1 MGGKARAAGEGG
13 GRTVKAPVDKA
24 GYGLIET
31 IRVREERIPFLE
43 RHLARLGRSLGA
55 LGLPKPSQDVPSLVR
70 PFAATGD
77 AALRVEV
84 RDGRASVT
92 VRDLPSLAPP
102 VVITASEPHQ
112 SYPHKTTER
121 DCFTDAGKE
130 AEVAEADDALL
141 LTPEGWV
148 AEGTAWTVFWWEGD
162 TLRTPALDLGILPG
176 VGRARVLELVP
187 RAEQGRYRKPA
198 LAGKSLFLT
207 NAVRGIVPIASLDG
221 ALVPADPRTAE
232 LAQRFWPT
240 L

>member
-1 MGGKARAAGEGG
+1 M
-13 GRTVKAPVDKA
+13 DKA

-31 IRVREERIPFLE
+31 MRVRDGRIPFLE
-43 RHLARLGRSLGA
+43 RHLARLGRALGE
-55 LGLPKPSQDVPSLVR
+55 LGLPKSSQDVVALVQ
-70 PFAATGD
+70 PFAGTGE
-77 AALRVEV
+77 AVLRLEV

-92 VRDLPSLAPP
+92 VRELPPLAPP
-102 VVITASEPHQ
+102 TLITASEPHQ

-121 DCFTDAGKE
+121 DCFTDAGRE

-148 AEGTAWTVFWWEGD
+148 AEGTVWTVFWWDGD
-162 TLRTPALDLGILPG
+162 ALRTPALDLGILPG
-176 VGRARVLELVP
+176 VGRTRVLELVKG
-187 RAEQGRYRKPA
+187 ADQGRYRKQA

-221 ALVPADPRTAE
+221 AAVPADPRTTE

-240 L
+240 V

>member
-1 MGGKARAAGEGG
+1 M
-13 GRTVKAPVDKA
+13 DKA

-31 IRVREERIPFLE
+31 MRVHDGRIPFLE
-43 RHLARLGRSLGA
+43 RHLARLGRSLGE
-55 LGLPKPSQDVPSLVR
+55 LRLPKPSQDVVALVQ
-70 PFAATGD
+70 PFAATGE
-77 AALRVEV
+77 AVLRLEV

-92 VRDLPSLAPP
+92 VRELPPLAPP
-102 VVITASEPHQ
+102 TLITASEPHQ

-121 DCFTDAGKE
+121 DCFTDAGRE

-148 AEGTAWTVFWWEGD
+148 AEGTVWTVFWWDGD
-162 TLRTPALDLGILPG
+162 ALRTPALDLGILPG
-176 VGRARVLELVP
+176 VGRTRVLELVK
-187 RAEQGRYRKPA
+187 RADQGRYRKQA

-221 ALVPADPRTAE
+221 AAVPADPRTTE

-240 L
+240 V